1 MRLVRTRNGV
11 GPSRGSNTRLR
22 GREICGAGTTD
33 GMLHGHG
40 GSGGGGHRGRRDR
53 LTRAWSTAGAARV
66 VAGLLLILVGL
77 SAQGQAVPA
86 QSTQTLPL
94 VTSASNSV
102 RQGFVRIINHSSQAG
117 TVELHAIDDSGQRF
131 GPISLS
137 LDATE
142 TTHLNSTDLEDGNA
156 SKGLSEGVGSGE
168 GDWRLKL
175 STTLDI
181 EPLAYI
187 RAEDGFVTSMH
198 DLVAEGAS
206 MRYHVPLFN
215 PGSNRSQVS
224 RLRLVNPTDA
234 ETHVV
239 IDGLDDRGER
249 PGGEV
254 RLTLPAGGARTLGA
268 QELESGG
275 SGLSDGLGDGTGKWH
290 LFVSADR
297 PIQVMSLLRS
307 PTGHLTNLST
317 STSERDFDPPGFA
330 PADQAALDALVVG
343 KRIVGDD
350 PSSYVE
356 FVSPGRFREIVGS
369 EADTGRYTYENTGP
383 NSGTATFYYDD
394 GDRCTFHLAF
404 DSASTGTLTYSCD
417 DGSAGTS
424 SWRLVD
430 ASVAG
435 LAPADQAAFNRLM
448 VGRQLDAG
456 TFALEFVSSGRFVES
471 ARSYEVSGSYSYSST
486 GPNTGTLSLTYDR
499 NVFGGS
505 CTVQLTYASSATGTW
520 RYACA
525 SGLQD
530 QGNWHLPGMGL
541 EFIDGESTTRT
552 IPENTPAG
560 INAGAPVSA
569 RGGEGLTYSIHGTD
583 ADSFDI
589 VPDTG
594 QIRTAAGVV
603 YDYETKR
610 RYFVEV
616 RVEDDAGNR
625 DAIDVTVNLVDL
637 VPSCG
642 SADALDLRTGSG
654 DGRLTVRWTPLPDSD
669 GQARVL
675 GYETEIRRGNTGSWT
690 DRRTF
695 IGRSITGTTY
705 AGLDNEIGYRIRVR
719 PIDSEGECAWSTPV
733 SGIPTADR
741 APSDDREYHDR
752 FGPHPVGTSDQHVRL
767 LAPGRCRHH
776 ADGLTLDADCTY
788 EKTGPDAGRIF
799 LEFDDPSRGSCEVT
813 LAYSSLA
820 AGSFVDECFDAGVN
834 TNVPFDRS
842 FRMPRSGMPTQPDV
856 EVPRAPRTQEEFDVL
871 AWGRDDFI
879 PGLVLGRL
887 RIPGAHLDYDL
898 ENRQAWTV
906 VHDRETRTTTWHPG
920 TYEYEN
926 TGPST
931 GVLTF
936 RAKGGGEL
944 EFTLDFEPSG
954 NVRATVVD
962 LGGNAAEYWTGIS
975 HLDLTL
981 GAQPILL
988 PIPPSWPAAIAVE
1001 VDFVPADDSIFIG
1014 LRERFVPDFFS
1025 LTQGSTGLDFHTG
1038 DVVKVGPNRVL
1049 FSWEFTRRNPQLFE
1063 GLEEPERSRKLA
1075 LNGSKWTVDLVFT
1088 SDDAVSFVLTVAK
1101 EGNLPL
1107 VLKGVLDLKGDEV
1120 NLAEFPEELLLPD
1133 DPPQASGEDVSGVEV
1148 AAAVSTERIGSD
1160 DVQVFLVSASS
1171 ADYRPG
1177 DWLEPKDG
1185 SNQRMMIVGADQAAG
1200 AASPSSRHTA
1210 FARSDQPGV
1219 PGESSKSSLSTLALS
1234 GTSTGSK
1241 TSELSSEASVE
1252 SYASGG
1258 LSLAEPVRVS
1268 SSGSGIV
1275 PLSVVCMQVEGD
1287 IPKRGARYF
1296 SQPKAAQGPVQTCQ
1310 RNCVLNQSRNIQNC
1324 VWGCE
1329 ETARARRAQY
1339 ELRFDDAGSAVQLEH
1354 TLPLVMSASSPVQ
1367 QGFVR
1372 IINHSDH
1379 RGTVEIHAIDDSGRR
1394 FGPISLDMAAR
1405 TSAHFNSDDLESGNA
1420 DKGLS
1425 GGVGDGHGD
1434 WRLEL
1439 NTALDIEPL
1448 AYVRTTDG
1456 FVTSMHDVVPE
1467 GESSR
1472 YHVPFFN
1479 PGSNRSQV
1487 SRLRLIN
1494 PTDTEAEVTIDGLD
1508 DHGEP
1513 PDEEVHLTLPAGG
1526 ARTISAQELEF
1537 GGSGLSGGFGDGA
1550 GKWHL
1555 FISAGR
1561 PIQVMSLLRSP
1572 TGHLTN
1578 LSTSTTERSGRS
1590 GYAPADQ
1597 AAFDALVVGK
1607 WLIAD
1612 IPDYDPLVHGYLE
1625 FVSPGRFVDVQ
1636 GSETYSGRYTYENT
1650 GPNSGRLELDYDDGD
1665 RCTLNLAFDSA
1676 TTGTTAYSCNDG
1688 PTGSLRW
1695 RLEDIDETVPAD
1707 DRGVLVALYN
1717 ATGGASWMN
1726 NTNWLSSAPLGQWYG
1741 VTTDESGRVIELV
1754 LGENQLSGPIPAELG
1769 RLSNLESLVLYSNQL
1784 SGPIPSELGRL
1795 SDLEDLWLHSNQ
1807 LSGPIP
1813 ADLVRLSNLESLVL
1827 YSNRLSGP
1835 IPADLGRL
1843 HNLRWLFLYS
1853 NQLSGP
1859 IPSELGRLS
1868 NLEGLYLDS
1877 NQLSGPI
1884 PADLGRLHNLRWL
1897 FLYSNQLSGPIPSE
1911 LGRLS
1916 NLEGLWL
1923 SRNQLSGPIPSE
1935 LGRLS
1940 NLEGLWLSRNQLS
1953 GPIPAELV
1961 RLSNLEGL
1969 SLSNNQLSG
1978 PIPADLG
1985 RLSNL
1990 EELWLHS
1997 NRLSGPIPADLG
2009 RLSNLEELWLHSNR
2023 LSGPIPAELGELSKL
2038 ERLYLSGNQLSGC
2051 IPSGLRDVP
2060 ESDLSELGLEFC
2072 GGATGPDLVVRS
2084 PAVSDSRPS
2093 AGESFT
2099 LSATVRNQGNSR
2111 SAATTL
2117 RYFRSPDATIS
2128 TGDTQ
2133 VGTDSV
2139 NRLPAS
2145 GQSDESVELAAPS
2158 SAGTYYYGACVE
2170 PVAGESNT
2178 GNNCSSAVAVT
2189 VGGGGG
2195 TTTFG
2200 VGDTL
2205 PGVPTSGFFI
2215 PAIVS
2220 GASVSSGGGTTTIDF
2235 NNGGY
2240 IQLQD
2245 GTRYTCRATGGCQA
2259 MDGVVTRGTIVS

>member
-1 MRLVRTRNGV
+1 MSVSRRLDTDLRTRH
-11 GPSRGSNTRLR
+11 
-22 GREICGAGTTD
+22 CCDAGTGF
-33 GMLHGHG
+33 GMLDGFR
-40 GSGGGGHRGRRDR
+40 GSGGGGHRGDRIR

-66 VAGLLLILVGL
+66 VAGLLLVLAGL
-77 SAQGQAVPA
+77 LAQGQAVLA
-86 QSTQTLPL
+86 YSKYTLPL
-94 VTSASNSV
+94 VSSASNSV

-117 TVELHAIDDSGQRF
+117 TVEIHAIDDSGQRF

-137 LDATE
+137 LDTTE
-142 TTHLNSTDLEDGNA
+142 TVHFNSTDLEDGNA

-168 GDWRLKL
+168 GDWRLEL
-175 STTLDI
+175 STVLDI

-187 RAEDGFVTSMH
+187 RTEDGFVTSVH
-198 DLVAEGAS
+198 DVVAEGES
-206 MRYHVPLFN
+206 TRYHVPLFN

-224 RLRLVNPTDA
+224 RLRLVNPTGTEA
-234 ETHVV
+234 HIV
-239 IDGLDDRGER
+239 IQGLDDRGEQ

-254 RLTLPAGGARTLGA
+254 RLTLPAGGARTITA

-275 SGLSDGLGDGTGKWH
+275 SGLSGGLEDGTGKWH
-290 LFVSADR
+290 LFVSADH
-297 PIQVMSLLRS
+297 PIRVMSLLKS

-317 STSERDFDPPGFA
+317 STSERDFGPPGFA

-356 FVSPGRFREIVGS
+356 FVFPGRFREIEGN
-369 EADTGRYTYENTGP
+369 ETYTGRYTYEKTGP
-383 NSGTATFYYDD
+383 SSGTVEFYYDD
-394 GDRCTFHLAF
+394 GDRCTFSLVF
-404 DSASTGTLTYSCD
+404 DSSSTGTLTYSCD
-417 DGSAGTS
+417 DGSTGTS
-424 SWRLVD
+424 GWRLVD
-430 ASVAG
+430 ASMAG
-435 LAPADQAAFNRLM
+435 LAPADQAAFDRLM
-448 VGRQLDAG
+448 VGRQMDAG
-456 TFALEFVSSGRFVES
+456 TYVLEFVSSGRFVES

-499 NVFGGS
+499 NVFGGT

-530 QGNWHLPGMGL
+530 QGNWHLTEMGL
-541 EFIDGESTTRT
+541 EFIDGESTMRT
-552 IPENTPAG
+552 IPENIPAG
-560 INAGAPVSA
+560 INVGTPVSA
-569 RGGEGLTYSIHGTD
+569 TGGEGLAYSIGGAD

-594 QIRTAAGVV
+594 QIRTADGIA
-603 YDYETKR
+603 YDYEAKR
-610 RYFVEV
+610 RYFVEA
-616 RVEDDAGNR
+616 RVEDDSGNR
-625 DAIDVTVNLVDL
+625 DTIDVTVNLVNL

-642 SADALDLRTGSG
+642 SVDALDLRTNSG
-654 DGRLTVRWTPLPDSD
+654 DERLTVRWTPLPDTD

-690 DRRTF
+690 GRRTF
-695 IGRSITGTTY
+695 LGRSITGTTY
-705 AGLDNEIGYRIRVR
+705 AGLDNEVGYRIRVR
-719 PIDSEGECAWSTPV
+719 PIDSEGDCAWSTPIP
-733 SGIPTADR
+733 GIPTADR

-752 FGPHPVGTSDQHVRL
+752 FGPHPVGTSDRHVRL

-813 LAYSSLA
+813 LAYSSLT

-842 FRMPRSGMPTQPDV
+842 FRMPRSGMSNQPDT

-887 RIPGAHLDYDL
+887 RMPGAHIEYDL

-906 VHDRETRTTTWHPG
+906 VHDREKRTVTWHPG

-926 TGPST
+926 TGPTT

-954 NVRATVVD
+954 NVRGTVVD

-981 GAQPILL
+981 GALPVLL
-988 PIPPSWPAAIAVE
+988 PIPPSWPTAIAVE
-1001 VDFVPADDSIFIG
+1001 VDFVPEDDSIIRG
-1014 LRERFVPDFFS
+1014 LWQRFVPDLVR
-1025 LTQGSTGLDFHTG
+1025 LTRGSTGLDFHTG
-1038 DVVKVGPNRVL
+1038 DVVKVGPNRLL
-1049 FSWEFTRRNPQLFE
+1049 FSWEFPRRNPQLFE

-1075 LNGSKWTVDLVFT
+1075 VNGSRWTVDLVFT
-1088 SDDAVSFVLTVAK
+1088 SDDAVSFVLTVSK

-1107 VLKGVLDLKGDEV
+1107 VLNGVLDLKGDEV

-1160 DVQVFLVSASS
+1160 DVQVFLVSASG

-1185 SNQRMMIVGADQAAG
+1185 SNQRMMIVGAGQAAAG
-1200 AASPSSRHTA
+1200 VSPRSLHAGYSQ
-1210 FARSDQPGV
+1210 SDQSGG
-1219 PGESSKSSLSTLALS
+1219 PGELSKSSLLTLAPLE
-1234 GTSTGSK
+1234 TSTGFK
-1241 TSELSSEASVE
+1241 MSELSSEASLE

-1258 LSLAEPVRVS
+1258 PSLAEPARVS
-1268 SSGSGIV
+1268 SGGSEIV
-1275 PLSVVCMQVEGD
+1275 PLSVVCMQIEQD
-1287 IPKRGARYF
+1287 IPTRGARYF
-1296 SQPKAAQGPVQTCQ
+1296 SQPKPAEGPVQTCQ
-1310 RNCVLNQSRNIQNC
+1310 RNCVLSQSRNIQNC
-1324 VWGCE
+1324 VWRCE
-1329 ETARARRAQY
+1329 STAPARRAQY
-1339 ELRFDDAGSAVQLEH
+1339 ELRFDDAGSSMRFEH
-1354 TLPLVMSASSPVQ
+1354 TLPLVIPATSPVQ

-1372 IINHSDH
+1372 IINHSDLD
-1379 RGTVEIHAIDDSGRR
+1379 GTVEIHAIDDSGRR
-1394 FGPISLDMAAR
+1394 FGPISLDMEAR

-1425 GGVGDGHGD
+1425 GGIGDGHGD

-1448 AYVRTTDG
+1448 AYVRSAGG
-1456 FVTSMHDVVPE
+1456 FVTAMHDVVAE
-1467 GESSR
+1467 GESTR
-1472 YHVPFFN
+1472 YHVPIFN
-1479 PGSNRSQV
+1479 PGGNRSQV

-1513 PDEEVHLTLPAGG
+1513 PDEEVHLTLPVGG

-1537 GGSGLSGGFGDGA
+1537 GGSGLIGRFGDGA
-1550 GKWHL
+1550 GKWQL
-1555 FISAGR
+1555 FVSADR
-1561 PIQVMSLLRSP
+1561 PIQVMSMLRSP

-1597 AAFDALVVGK
+1597 VAFDALVVGK
-1607 WLIAD
+1607 RIVGD
-1612 IPDYDPLVHGYLE
+1612 DPSKHYSD
-1625 FVSPGRFVDVQ
+1625 FVSPGRLREFED
-1636 GSETYSGRYTYENT
+1636 GEIYTGRYTYRNT
-1650 GPNSGRLELDYDDGD
+1650 GPNSGRFETYYDDGD
-1665 RCTLNLAFDSA
+1665 RCTWDLTFDSA
-1676 TTGTTAYSCNDG
+1676 TTGTATGTCDYEP
-1688 PTGSLRW
+1688 PTTSRW
-1695 RLEDIDETVPAD
+1695 RLVDIPTAAD
-1707 DRGVLVALYN
+1707 DRGALVALYN
-1717 ATGGASWMN
+1717 TTGGENWTN
-1726 NTNWLSSAPLGQWYG
+1726 DTNWLSSAPLAQWYG
-1741 VTTDESGRVIELV
+1741 VITDESGRVTELDLFENKLSGV
-1754 LGENQLSGPIPAELG
+1754 IPAALGSLSSLEHLQLSHNRLSGEIPAELG
-1769 RLSNLESLVLYSNQL
+1769 NLSNLRILL
-1784 SGPIPSELGRL
+1784 LG
-1795 SDLEDLWLHSNQ
+1795 H
-1807 LSGPIP
+1807 
-1813 ADLVRLSNLESLVL
+1813 
-1827 YSNRLSGP
+1827 NRLSGA
-1835 IPADLGRL
+1835 IPAGLG
-1843 HNLRWLFLYS
+1843 
-1853 NQLSGP
+1853 
-1859 IPSELGRLS
+1859 
-1868 NLEGLYLDS
+1868 
-1877 NQLSGPI
+1877 
-1884 PADLGRLHNLRWL
+1884 
-1897 FLYSNQLSGPIPSE
+1897 
-1911 LGRLS
+1911 
-1916 NLEGLWL
+1916 
-1923 SRNQLSGPIPSE
+1923 
-1935 LGRLS
+1935 
-1940 NLEGLWLSRNQLS
+1940 
-1953 GPIPAELV
+1953 
-1961 RLSNLEGL
+1961 
-1969 SLSNNQLSG
+1969 SLSQL
-1978 PIPADLG
+1978 
-1985 RLSNL
+1985 
-1990 EELWLHS
+1990 EWLDV
-1997 NRLSGPIPADLG
+1997 GG
-2009 RLSNLEELWLHSNR
+2009 NR
-2023 LSGPIPAELGELSKL
+2023 LSGPIPAELGDLSNL
-2038 ERLYLSGNQLSGC
+2038 HTLHLLFNQLSGTIPAALGRLSNLVILQLEYNRLSGAIPAELGRLSNLAVLNLDHNRLSGAIPVELGRLSNLEDLYLSSNQLTGC
-2051 IPSGLRDVP
+2051 IPSALRDVP
-2060 ESDLSELGLEFC
+2060 ENDLSELGLDFC
-2072 GGATGPDLVVRS
+2072 GDATGPDLVVRS

-2111 SAATTL
+2111 SSATTL

-2128 TGDTQ
+2128 SEDTQ

-2139 NRLPAS
+2139 DSLPPS
-2145 GQSDESVELAAPS
+2145 GRSDESVELAAPS
-2158 SAGTYYYGACVE
+2158 SAGTYYYGACVDAV
-2170 PVAGESNT
+2170 PAESNT
-2178 GNNCSSAVAVT
+2178 GNECSSAVAVT
-2189 VGGGGG
+2189 VGGRGG

-2215 PAIVS
+2215 PAIIA
-2220 GASVSSGGGTTTIDF
+2220 GASVSSSGGTTTITF

-2245 GTRYTCRATGGCQA
+2245 GTRYTCRAAGGCA
-2259 MDGVVTRGTIVS
+2259 VRNGLVTLGIIVS

>member
-1 MRLVRTRNGV
+1 MGV
-11 GPSRGSNTRLR
+11 PRGPDTNLC
-22 GREICGAGTTD
+22 GREICDAGTTVGTLD
-33 GMLHGHG
+33 GDG
-40 GSGGGGHRGRRDR
+40 GSGGGVDRGHRIQ
-53 LTRAWSTAGAARV
+53 LARALSTDGTARV
-66 VAGLLLILVGL
+66 VAGVLLVLVGL
-77 SAQGQAVPA
+77 LPGQAVRA
-86 QSTQTLPL
+86 SDLFDYTLPL
-94 VTSASNSV
+94 VMSASNPNQ
-102 RQGFVRIINHSSQAG
+102 QGFVRIINHSDGAG
-117 TVELHAIDDSGQRF
+117 AVEIRAIDDSGRRF
-131 GPISLS
+131 GPISLDMEAKAS
-137 LDATE
+137 V
-142 TTHLNSTDLEDGNA
+142 HFNSGDLESGNVD
-156 SKGLSEGVGSGE
+156 KGLSGGFGNGD

-187 RAEDGFVTSMH
+187 RTEDGFVTSMH

-215 PGSNRSQVS
+215 PGSNRSQIS

-239 IDGLDDRGER
+239 IDGLDGRGER
-249 PGGEV
+249 PGDEV
-254 RLTLPAGGARTLGA
+254 RLTLPAGGARTLSA

-275 SGLSDGLGDGTGKWH
+275 SELSDGLGDGAGKWH

-356 FVSPGRFREIVGS
+356 FVSPGRFREIEGS
-369 EADTGRYTYENTGP
+369 ETYPGRYTYENTGP
-383 NSGTATFYYDD
+383 NSGTVEFYYDD

-430 ASVAG
+430 TSVAG

-471 ARSYEVSGSYSYSST
+471 ARSYEVSGSYSYSNT

-505 CTVQLTYASSATGTW
+505 CTVQLTYASSTTGTW

-525 SGLQD
+525 SGIRD
-530 QGNWHLPGMGL
+530 QGNWHLTGTGL

-552 IPENTPAG
+552 ISENTPAG

-594 QIRTAAGVV
+594 QIRTAAGVA

-625 DAIDVTVNLVDL
+625 DAIDVTVNVVDL

-642 SADALDLRTGSG
+642 SVDALDLRTGSG

-695 IGRSITGTTY
+695 LGRSITGTTY

-719 PIDSEGECAWSTPV
+719 PIDSEGDCAWSAPV

-752 FGPHPVGTSDQHVRL
+752 FGPHPVGTPDRYFRL

-799 LEFDDPSRGSCEVT
+799 LEFDDPSRGSCEAT
-813 LAYSSLA
+813 LAYSSLT
-820 AGSFVDECFDAGVN
+820 AGSFVDECFDTGVN

-842 FRMPRSGMPTQPDV
+842 FRMPPTAPEGEPEAV
-856 EVPRAPRTQEEFDVL
+856 VPRAPRTQEEFNVF
-871 AWGRDDFI
+871 AWGREDLI
-879 PGLVLGRL
+879 PGLGFGCPPVVDECEYSPGNSYGYTVGRQPGTGRRVWTLGR
-887 RIPGAHLDYDL
+887 Y
-898 ENRQAWTV
+898 
-906 VHDRETRTTTWHPG
+906 
-920 TYEYEN
+920 TYEN
-926 TGPST
+926 DGPSR

-936 RAKGGGEL
+936 QGDDGSSF
-944 EFTLDFEPSG
+944 EFTLEFEPSG
-954 NVRATVVD
+954 NIRATIADTDGVASTWP
-962 LGGNAAEYWTGIS
+962 GMP

-981 GAQPILL
+981 LAQQIWLQ
-988 PIPPSWPAAIAVE
+988 IPPSWTDAIAVE
-1001 VDFVPADDSIFIG
+1001 TDFAPSDWEDWYFDRQQRHQSLPDDWEPLLFGELYSRLVAGETDGLKYLMVAGYEKIGRNRASITVSFEATRPDQDDYYNNLDDFQRSLFDSTWQFDLTFNADGVAEVTLTIRKEGHLPTVVRGFVDINGVDFD
-1014 LRERFVPDFFS
+1014 
-1025 LTQGSTGLDFHTG
+1025 
-1038 DVVKVGPNRVL
+1038 
-1049 FSWEFTRRNPQLFE
+1049 
-1063 GLEEPERSRKLA
+1063 
-1075 LNGSKWTVDLVFT
+1075 
-1088 SDDAVSFVLTVAK
+1088 
-1101 EGNLPL
+1101 
-1107 VLKGVLDLKGDEV
+1107 
-1120 NLAEFPEELLLPD
+1120 EFPEELRLPD
-1133 DPPQASGEDVSGVEV
+1133 DPPQASGEDVSGVEA
-1148 AAAVSTERIGSD
+1148 AAAVSAPRIGSD
-1160 DVQVFLVSASS
+1160 DVQVFLVSASG

-1185 SNQRMMIVGADQAAG
+1185 SNQRMMIVGAGQAAG
-1200 AASPSSRHTA
+1200 AALPSPRHTA
-1210 FARSDQPGV
+1210 FSRSEQPGV
-1219 PGESSKSSLSTLALS
+1219 PGEPSKSSLSTLALL

-1241 TSELSSEASVE
+1241 TSEFSAEASVE

-1258 LSLAEPVRVS
+1258 PSLAEPVRAS
-1268 SSGSGIV
+1268 STGSGIV
-1275 PLSVVCMQVEGD
+1275 PLSVVCMQIEQD
-1287 IPKRGARYF
+1287 IPTRGARYF
-1296 SQPKAAQGPVQTCQ
+1296 SQPKTAQGPVQTCQ
-1310 RNCVLNQSRNIQNC
+1310 RNCVLSQSRNMQNC
-1324 VWGCE
+1324 VWRCE
-1329 ETARARRAQY
+1329 ETAQARRAQF
-1339 ELRFDDAGSAVQLEH
+1339 ELRFDDAESSMRFEH

-1372 IINHSDH
+1372 IINHSDLD
-1379 RGTVEIHAIDDSGRR
+1379 GTVEIHAIDDSGQR
-1394 FGPISLDMAAR
+1394 FGPISLDMEAR
-1405 TSAHFNSDDLESGNA
+1405 TSAHFNSGDLESGNA

-1425 GGVGDGHGD
+1425 GGIGDGHGD

-1456 FVTSMHDVVPE
+1456 LVTSMHDLV
-1467 GESSR
+1467 GDGSAMR
-1472 YHVPFFN
+1472 YHVPIFN
-1479 PGSNRSQV
+1479 PGGNRSQV

-1494 PTDTEAEVTIDGLD
+1494 PTGTEAEVTIDGLD

-1537 GGSGLSGGFGDGA
+1537 GGSGLSGRFGDGA

-1555 FISAGR
+1555 FVSAGR

-1572 TGHLTN
+1572 SGHLTN
-1578 LSTSTTERSGRS
+1578 LSTSTTERPGRS

-1607 WLIAD
+1607 RLI
-1612 IPDYDPLVHGYLE
+1612 PSETPLYYWE
-1625 FVSPGRFVDVQ
+1625 FVSPGRFVNPDETEDDGEAEGGYTYDNTGPDSGTLELRYDDHGYGAESCTAQITFDSPITGSAILSCSSEDEFGQPFRAEFQWRLVDIPALGFAPADQAAFDALVEGRRVIGDDPSHHIDFVSPGRFRETQ
-1636 GSETYSGRYTYENT
+1636 GSETYGGRYTYENT

-1665 RCTLNLAFDSA
+1665 RCTSNLAFDSA
-1676 TTGTTAYSCNDG
+1676 TTGTWAYSCDDG
-1688 PTGSLRW
+1688 STGSSRW
-1695 RLEDIDETVPAD
+1695 RLVDIDESVPAD
-1707 DRGVLVALYN
+1707 DRAALVALYN
-1717 ATGGASWMN
+1717 ATGGASWTN

-1741 VTTDESGRVIELV
+1741 VTTDGSGRVTELD
-1754 LGENQLSGPIPAELG
+1754 LFENKLSGAIPVELGRLSNLENLWLSHNRLSGAIPAELG
-1769 RLSNLESLVLYSNQL
+1769 RLSNLENLWLSHNRLSGAIPAELGHLSELEWLGLSGNQL
-1784 SGPIPSELGRL
+1784 SGAIPAELGSLSNLDTLQLLFNRLSGAIPVELGRL
-1795 SDLEDLWLHSNQ
+1795 SNLGILQLEHNL
-1807 LSGPIP
+1807 LSGAIP
-1813 ADLVRLSNLESLVL
+1813 AVLGRLSNLAVL
-1827 YSNRLSGP
+1827 NLDHNRLSGA
-1835 IPADLGRL
+1835 IPV
-1843 HNLRWLFLYS
+1843 
-1853 NQLSGP
+1853 
-1859 IPSELGRLS
+1859 ELGRLS
-1868 NLEGLYLDS
+1868 NLED
-1877 NQLSGPI
+1877 
-1884 PADLGRLHNLRWL
+1884 
-1897 FLYSNQLSGPIPSE
+1897 
-1911 LGRLS
+1911 
-1916 NLEGLWL
+1916 
-1923 SRNQLSGPIPSE
+1923 
-1935 LGRLS
+1935 
-1940 NLEGLWLSRNQLS
+1940 
-1953 GPIPAELV
+1953 
-1961 RLSNLEGL
+1961 
-1969 SLSNNQLSG
+1969 
-1978 PIPADLG
+1978 
-1985 RLSNL
+1985 
-1990 EELWLHS
+1990 
-1997 NRLSGPIPADLG
+1997 
-2009 RLSNLEELWLHSNR
+2009 
-2023 LSGPIPAELGELSKL
+2023 
-2038 ERLYLSGNQLSGC
+2038 LYLSGNQLTGC
-2051 IPSGLRDVP
+2051 IPSALRDVP
-2060 ESDLSELGLEFC
+2060 ENDLSELGLEFC
-2072 GGATGPDLVVRS
+2072 GDATGPDLVVRS
-2084 PAVSDSRPS
+2084 PAASDSRPS

-2099 LSATVRNQGNSR
+2099 LSATVRNQGNSQ

-2117 RYFRSPDATIS
+2117 RYFRSSDATIS

-2139 NRLPAS
+2139 ESLPAS
-2145 GQSDESVELAAPS
+2145 GRSDESIELAAPS

-2170 PVAGESNT
+2170 PVAGESST
-2178 GNNCSSAVAVT
+2178 GNNCSSGVAVT
-2189 VGGGGG
+2189 VGSGGS
-2195 TTTFG
+2195 TTFG
-2200 VGDTL
+2200 VGDTI

-2215 PAIVS
+2215 PAIIS
-2220 GASVSSGGGTTTIDF
+2220 GASVSSSGGTTTITF

-2245 GTRYTCRATGGCQA
+2245 GTRYTCRAAGGCA
-2259 MDGVVTRGTIVS
+2259 VRNGLVTLGIIVS

>member
-1 MRLVRTRNGV
+1 MA
-11 GPSRGSNTRLR
+11 GPSRFDAKRLKTTTAMLSHLLTGTRTTTTARARKRAAQAAAAALAALFTLAHADNTPPEVATATATQGDTVWVMFNEVMATGFPPDGS
-22 GREICGAGTTD
+22 ESQFE
-33 GMLHGHG
+33 H
-40 GSGGGGHRGRRDR
+40 
-53 LTRAWSTAGAARV
+53 
-66 VAGLLLILVGL
+66 
-77 SAQGQAVPA
+77 
-86 QSTQTLPL
+86 TLPL
-94 VTSASNSV
+94 VMSGSNAV
-102 RQGFVRIINHSSQAG
+102 RQGFVRIINHSDGAG
-117 TVELHAIDDSGQRF
+117 AVEIRAIDDSGRRF
-131 GPISLS
+131 GPVS
-137 LDATE
+137 LDMEGKASR
-142 TTHLNSTDLEDGNA
+142 HFNSGDLESGNVD
-156 SKGLSEGVGSGE
+156 KGLSGGFGNGD
-168 GDWRLKL
+168 GDWRLEL

-187 RAEDGFVTSMH
+187 RTEDGFVTSVH

-254 RLTLPAGGARTLGA
+254 RLTLPAGGVRTLGA
-268 QELESGG
+268 QELESGA

-356 FVSPGRFREIVGS
+356 FVSRGRFREIEGS
-369 EADTGRYTYENTGP
+369 ETYPGRYTYENTGP
-383 NSGTATFYYDD
+383 NSGTAAFYYDD

-430 ASVAG
+430 TSVAG

-499 NVFGGS
+499 TVFGGS
-505 CTVQLTYASSATGTW
+505 CTVQLTYASPATGTW

-530 QGNWHLPGMGL
+530 QGNWHLTGMGL

-594 QIRTAAGVV
+594 QIRTAAGVA

-610 RYFVEV
+610 RYFAEV

-642 SADALDLRTGSG
+642 SVDALDLRTGSG

-695 IGRSITGTTY
+695 VGRSITGTTY

-719 PIDSEGECAWSTPV
+719 PIDSEGDCAWSTPV

-741 APSDDREYHDR
+741 APSGDREYHDR

-813 LAYSSLA
+813 LAYSSLT
-820 AGSFVDECFDAGVN
+820 AGSFVDECFDAGVD

-981 GAQPILL
+981 GAQPVLL
-988 PIPPSWPAAIAVE
+988 PIPPSWPTAIAVE
-1001 VDFVPADDSIFIG
+1001 VDFVPEDDSIIRG
-1014 LRERFVPDFFS
+1014 LRQRFVPDLLS
-1025 LTQGSTGLDFHTG
+1025 LTRGSTGLDLHTG

-1049 FSWEFTRRNPQLFE
+1049 FSWEFTRRNPERFE

-1088 SDDAVSFVLTVAK
+1088 SDDAVSFVLTVSK
-1101 EGNLPL
+1101 EGNLPI
-1107 VLKGVLDLKGDEV
+1107 VLKGVVDLNGDEV

-1160 DVQVFLVSASS
+1160 DVQVFLVSASG

-1200 AASPSSRHTA
+1200 AASPSSRHIA

-1275 PLSVVCMQVEGD
+1275 PLSVVCMQVEQD
-1287 IPKRGARYF
+1287 IPTRGARYF
-1296 SQPKAAQGPVQTCQ
+1296 SQPKTAQGPVQTCQ
-1310 RNCVLNQSRNIQNC
+1310 RNCVLSQSRNIQNC
-1324 VWGCE
+1324 VWRCE
-1329 ETARARRAQY
+1329 ETAQARRAQS
-1339 ELRFDDAGSAVQLEH
+1339 ELRFDDAGSAVQFEH

-1372 IINHSDH
+1372 IINHSDLD
-1379 RGTVEIHAIDDSGRR
+1379 GTVEIHAIDDSGRR
-1394 FGPISLDMAAR
+1394 FGPISFDMEAR

-1425 GGVGDGHGD
+1425 GGVGVGDGHGD
-1434 WRLEL
+1434 WRLAL

-1448 AYVRTTDG
+1448 AYVRTAGG
-1456 FVTSMHDVVPE
+1456 FVTAMHDVVAE

-1472 YHVPFFN
+1472 YHVPIFN
-1479 PGSNRSQV
+1479 PGGNRSQV

-1494 PTDTEAEVTIDGLD
+1494 PTGTEAEVTIDGLD

-1513 PDEEVHLTLPAGG
+1513 PDEEVHLTLLAGR
-1526 ARTISAQELEF
+1526 ARTISAQELES
-1537 GGSGLSGGFGDGA
+1537 GGSGMSGRFGDGV
-1550 GKWHL
+1550 GKWQL
-1555 FISAGR
+1555 FVSADR

-1607 WLIAD
+1607 RILGD
-1612 IPDYDPLVHGYLE
+1612 DPSSYVD
-1625 FVSPGRFVDVQ
+1625 FASPGRFREAE
-1636 GSETYSGRYTYENT
+1636 GSYTHTGRYTYENT
-1650 GPNSGRLELDYDDGD
+1650 GPNSGTVEFHYDDSD
-1665 RCTLNLAFDSA
+1665 RCTFSLEFDSA
-1676 TTGTTAYSCNDG
+1676 TTGALTYTCNDG
-1688 PTGSLRW
+1688 STGTSSW
-1695 RLEDIDETVPAD
+1695 RLVEIFPEGGLGICNRTVQVQTAILAKIVGVSDCADVTNDHLRAITGTLDLHARSITVLKAD
-1707 DRGVLVALYN
+1707 DFSGLSFLTELHLGFNRRLGTLPEGVF
-1717 ATGGASWMN
+1717 SE
-1726 NTNWLSSAPLGQWYG
+1726 LSSL
-1741 VTTDESGRVIELV
+1741 TTLFLNDTG
-1754 LGENQLSGPIPAELG
+1754 
-1769 RLSNLESLVLYSNQL
+1769 LSNLSTNVFSGLSSLTNLYMQNNPL
-1784 SGPIPSELGRL
+1784 TRL
-1795 SDLEDLWLHSNQ
+1795 SRDAFSGLSSLELLWLFNCN
-1807 LSGPIP
+1807 LST
-1813 ADLVRLSNLESLVL
+1813 LSEGVFSGLPSLWW
-1827 YSNRLSGP
+1827 
-1835 IPADLGRL
+1835 
-1843 HNLRWLFLYS
+1843 LR
-1853 NQLSGP
+1853 
-1859 IPSELGRLS
+1859 
-1868 NLEGLYLDS
+1868 LDS
-1877 NQLSGPI
+1877 NQLTSLPNNLFSGMSSLTLLWSHDNPRGIAVALPIVISLVPDGEGRFRAKAHSGAPFRIVLPVNIGNGGIDGGATNVTIPQGSVESVVETVTRTAGTTGAVTVDVGTLPDLPTITNPSGEAFHRGYTLVKSAELPLVVI
-1884 PADLGRLHNLRWL
+1884 PA
-1897 FLYSNQLSGPIPSE
+1897 SGT
-1911 LGRLS
+1911 
-1916 NLEGLWL
+1916 
-1923 SRNQLSGPIPSE
+1923 
-1935 LGRLS
+1935 
-1940 NLEGLWLSRNQLS
+1940 
-1953 GPIPAELV
+1953 V
-1961 RLSNLEGL
+1961 
-1969 SLSNNQLSG
+1969 
-1978 PIPADLG
+1978 
-1985 RLSNL
+1985 
-1990 EELWLHS
+1990 
-1997 NRLSGPIPADLG
+1997 
-2009 RLSNLEELWLHSNR
+2009 
-2023 LSGPIPAELGELSKL
+2023 
-2038 ERLYLSGNQLSGC
+2038 
-2051 IPSGLRDVP
+2051 
-2060 ESDLSELGLEFC
+2060 
-2072 GGATGPDLVVRS
+2072 TGPDLVVRS
-2084 PAVSDSRPS
+2084 PAVSDSSPD
-2093 AGESFT
+2093 AGASFT
-2099 LSATVRNQGNSR
+2099 LSATVRNQGNGR
-2111 SAATTL
+2111 SVSTTL
-2117 RYFRSPDATIS
+2117 RYYRSADATIS
-2128 TGDTQ
+2128 AEDTQ
-2133 VGTDSV
+2133 AGTDSV
-2139 NRLPAS
+2139 DGLPPS
-2145 GQSDESVELAAPS
+2145 GASDESIGLTAPS
-2158 SAGTYYYGACVE
+2158 SAGTYYYGACVDAV
-2170 PVAGESNT
+2170 PGESST
-2178 GNNCSSAVAVT
+2178 GNNCSSGAAVT
-2189 VGGGGG
+2189 IGGGGSN
-2195 TTTFG
+2195 TFG

-2215 PAIVS
+2215 PAIIS
-2220 GASVSSGGGTTTIDF
+2220 GASVSSSGGTTTITF
-2235 NNGGY
+2235 NSGGY

-2245 GTRYTCRATGGCQA
+2245 GTRYTCRAAGGCA
-2259 MDGVVTRGTIVS
+2259 VRNGLVTLGIIVS